1 MKGYRSEVNPGV
13 WVSEREKLGQVGVWV
28 RRRVGG
34 FGVGVNVTR
43 EVEGGFERIEG
54 CGLKGVRAGWLVKE
68 GGNGDGGE
76 REREVGERLAGE
88 MAGLLEGV
96 EGVRKVGGV
105 DEILGREGG

>member
-1 MKGYRSEVNPGV
+1 MGA
-13 WVSEREKLGQVGVWV
+13 
-28 RRRVGG
+28 
-34 FGVGVNVTR
+34 FGVGVNVTA

-68 GGNGDGGE
+68 GEEGGRGE

-96 EGVRKVGGV
+96 EGVRRVEGM